1 MGNLA
6 DYIEA
11 YIKKMLL
18 ESHRGV
24 LETQRS
30 DLAVRFNCVPSQINY
45 VLSTRFSMDKGYL
58 VETRRGGGGYIRIL
72 KVNLDPR
79 NDLQAILKNSIGNSI
94 NFNSALG
101 IVQRFVDEGW
111 LTTREGEILLAI
123 VDPSL
128 LRVAGEVADKL
139 RAAILKSALLR
150 ALSE

>member
-6 DYIEA
+6 NYIEA

-18 ESHRGV
+18 ESHSGV

-30 DLAVRFNCVPSQINY
+30 DLAEKFNCVPSQINY

-72 KVNLDPR
+72 KITLDPH
-79 NDLQAILKNSIGNSI
+79 NDLQKILNNSIGHSI
-94 NFNSALG
+94 DFKNAVG

-111 LTTREGEILLAI
+111 LTIREGKILVSI
-123 VDPSL
+123 IDPSV
-128 LRVAGEVADKL
+128 LRVTGEVADAL
-139 RAAILKSALLR
+139 RASIVKSALLK
-150 ALSE
+150 ALS

>member
-6 DYIEA
+6 NYIEA

-18 ESHRGV
+18 ESHSGV

-30 DLAVRFNCVPSQINY
+30 DLAEKFNCVPSQINY

-72 KVNLDPR
+72 RITLDPH
-79 NDLQAILKNSIGNSI
+79 NDLQKILNNSIGQSI
-94 NFNSALG
+94 DFNNAVG

-111 LTTREGEILLAI
+111 LTIREGKILVSI
-123 VDPSL
+123 IDPSV
-128 LRVAGEVADKL
+128 LRVTGEVADAL
-139 RAAILKSALLR
+139 RAAIVKSALLK
-150 ALSE
+150 ALS

>member
-6 DYIEA
+6 NYIEA

-18 ESHRGV
+18 ESHSGV

-30 DLAVRFNCVPSQINY
+30 DLAEKFNCVPSQINY

-72 KVNLDPR
+72 KITLDPH
-79 NDLQAILKNSIGNSI
+79 NDLQKILNNSIGQSI
-94 NFNSALG
+94 DFNNAVG

-111 LTTREGEILLAI
+111 LTIREGKILVSI
-123 VDPSL
+123 IDPSV
-128 LRVAGEVADKL
+128 LRVTGEVADAL
-139 RAAILKSALLR
+139 RAAIVKSALLK
-150 ALSE
+150 ALS